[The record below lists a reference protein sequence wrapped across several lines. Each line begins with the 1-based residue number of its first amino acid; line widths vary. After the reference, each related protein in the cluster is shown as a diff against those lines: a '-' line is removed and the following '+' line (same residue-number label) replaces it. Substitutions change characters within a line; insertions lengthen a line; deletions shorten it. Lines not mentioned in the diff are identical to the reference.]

1 MSDKEKLNKAR
12 ALFERGEYSEARRLL
27 EEITTKEPTVRL
39 NVLSA
44 LIGVLD
50 HVTENDKLLA
60 VANEGIEVATRTGND
75 EMRSYFLGK
84 RSFFLL
90 SELSSMIYRQSNLML
105 SARVFPWIEF
115 SLKKDKDEYETLSKR
130 RVELE
135 QEIESAIEAVA
146 KGAEQSTDHN
156 FKGHQ
161 FSSIGDAYS
170 TKYLV
175 DKLDYQEGGKI
186 KSKIANLY
194 VVRRWN
200 LDHYLYRPEVRR
212 KIDASRDRCIAYFEK
227 SIKEFEL
234 AGQKSEQAHSIY
246 NLAAKTLLFNNFRRT
261 RRLLVE
267 ARAMAESIGEK
278 RLLKKIE
285 YLEKRVAGENEM
297 RDYVNEMGLDMP
309 EGRHPSL

>member
-12 ALFERGEYSEARRLL
+12 TLFERGDYPEARKLL
-27 EEITTKEPTVRL
+27 EGITTKEPAIRL
-39 NVLSA
+39 NILSA

-50 HVTENDKLLA
+50 HVSENDKLLA
-60 VANEGIEVATRTGND
+60 VANEGIEIATKVGND

-105 SARVFPWIEF
+105 SARVFQWIEF
-115 SLKKDKDEYETLSKR
+115 SLKKDKDEYEALSKK

-135 QEIESAIEAVA
+135 QEIESVIEAVV
-146 KGAEQSTDHN
+146 KDAEQAINHS
-156 FKGHQ
+156 FRGYQ

-175 DKLDYQEGGKI
+175 DKLDYQEGGRI

-200 LDHYLYRPEVRR
+200 LDRYLYRPEVRR
-212 KIDASRDRCIAYFEK
+212 KIDKSRNRCIAYFEK
-227 SIKEFEL
+227 SIREFKL

-246 NLAAKTLLFNNFRRT
+246 NLAAKTLLFNDFRRT
-261 RRLLVE
+261 KRLLAE
-267 ARAMAESIGEK
+267 ARAMAESISEK
-278 RLLKKIE
+278 RLLEKIE

-309 EGRHPSL
+309 EGHHPSL